1 MFKFSTATILAT
13 YAHSISL
20 TIEALA
26 DSTLA
31 VENCADCTSQS
42 EWVEA
47 IRQLADAFIEPT
59 DDDMLMPKD
68 MIKAKP
74 LKDYYADKYADSTY
88 RSTLTAVEMS
98 ALTSIQ
104 QYFATRCGYHCFEE
118 NEKLGTRYFNL
129 ATSKEADE
137 WLMGTLKD
145 LERLHGGST
154 NTGEPVMFIPPWL

>member
-31 VENCADCTSQS
+31 VENCANCTSQS

-47 IRQLADAFIEPT
+47 IRKLSDSFIFPM
-59 DDDMLMPKD
+59 DDDWFLPYDSIRVMQMK
-68 MIKAKP
+68 K
-74 LKDYYADKYADSTY
+74 YYADKYADSTY

-104 QYFATRCGYHCFEE
+104 QYFATRCGYDFCFDE
-118 NEKLGTRYFNL
+118 NEKLGTRYYNL
-129 ATSKEADE
+129 ATSKAADE
-137 WLMGTLKD
+137 WLMGTVKD
-145 LERLHGGST
+145 LESLYQM
-154 NTGEPVMFIPPWL
+154 GELISPFPDW